1 MLIFA
6 RNVAS
11 VLKEVVVTMLKAQI
25 RTFENSHNFIQIQ
38 SLDIVIL

>member
-1 MLIFA
+1 MFIFA

-25 RTFENSHNFIQIQ
+25 RTFENSHYFIQIQ